1 MPYASGKILV
11 SWSGGKDSALAL
23 KNLLKDREFEVAGL
37 VTAIRKSDD
46 RVPQNYISREMITL
60 QADALGL
67 PVDFIHLPDHCDQTS
82 YRSRFLDALKSYK
95 NQGIRHI
102 AFGDLF
108 LDDIRDFREDCFG
121 DIGFECE
128 FPLWQRCTKELALSF
143 VNSKF
148 KAVITSVD
156 RNTLSEDFLCRTYDK
171 SFLSD
176 LPVNIDPCGENG
188 EFHTFVFAGPIFK
201 TPLSV
206 KSGAVVR
213 DANLSFCDIITKE
226 INPTK
231 FAAAMS

>member
-23 KNLLKDREFEVAGL
+23 KSLLKYREFEVVGL
-37 VTAIRKSDD
+37 ITAIRSSDE
-46 RVPQNYISREMITL
+46 RVPQNYISRDMICL
-60 QADALGL
+60 QAESLGL
-67 PVDFIHLPDHCDQTS
+67 PVEFIYLPDNCDHS
-82 YRSRFLDALKSYK
+82 IYKNKFSEALKSYK

-128 FPLWQRCTKELALSF
+128 FPLWQRCTKELARAF

-148 KAVITSVD
+148 KAVVTSVD
-156 RNTLSEDFLCRTYDK
+156 RNTLSEDLLCRTFDK
-171 SFLSD
+171 SFLAD
-176 LPVNIDPCGENG
+176 LPVNVDPCGENG
-188 EFHTFVFAGPIFK
+188 EFHTFVFGGPIFK

-206 KSGAVVR
+206 KSGDVVR
-213 DANLSFCDIITKE
+213 EGNLSFCDIITKNV
-226 INPTK
+226 NPTK
-231 FAAAMS
+231 LAAMS